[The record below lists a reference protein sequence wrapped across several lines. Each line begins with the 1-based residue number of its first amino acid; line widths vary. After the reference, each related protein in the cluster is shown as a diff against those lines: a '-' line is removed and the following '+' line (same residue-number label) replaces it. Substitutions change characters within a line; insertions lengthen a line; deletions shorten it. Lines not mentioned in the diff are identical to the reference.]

1 MINSIK
7 YFEEN
12 GIKRFE
18 ELENNFM
25 KNPTQIAEYVMG
37 LAEEGNR
44 FLLRM
49 IQETL
54 ESMNQMIIE
63 SPLRKKHWNIECYSE
78 KQLTTS
84 IGDLKDDIGMKRMD
98 EAGEYILSNWMAA
111 RVRLLHQNGV
121 KGCSAEGHVSHIL
134 SARMSS
140 RPMGW
145 SKKGATKM
153 SQLRAYHLNGGNMLE
168 LVRYQEREMPK
179 AAGVSIG

>member
-1 MINSIK
+1 MINSIR

-12 GIKRFE
+12 SIKRFE

-63 SPLRKKHWNIECYSE
+63 SPLRKRHWNIECHSD

-84 IGDLKDDIGMKRMD
+84 IGDVTFTKTLFVNKETGKSEYLIDRLMGLEKHERVTEDAVAKMLL
-98 EAGEYILSNWMAA
+98 EAVQTSYRRGGEECSLLSEVSKQTVKNKIHHLAFPV
-111 RVRLLHQNGV
+111 VRQIKSSLNLQI
-121 KGCSAEGHVSHIL
+121 KSA
-134 SARMSS
+134 
-140 RPMGW
+140 
-145 SKKGATKM
+145 
-153 SQLRAYHLNGGNMLE
+153 
-168 LVRYQEREMPK
+168 
-179 AAGVSIG
+179 

>member
-1 MINSIK
+1 MINSIR

-12 GIKRFE
+12 SIKRFE

-63 SPLRKKHWNIECYSE
+63 SPLRKRHWNIECHSD

-84 IGDLKDDIGMKRMD
+84 IGD
-98 EAGEYILSNWMAA
+98 
-111 RVRLLHQNGV
+111 VTF
-121 KGCSAEGHVSHIL
+121 
-134 SARMSS
+134 
-140 RPMGW
+140 
-145 SKKGATKM
+145 TKT
-153 SQLRAYHLNGGNMLE
+153 LF
-168 LVRYQEREMPK
+168 V
-179 AAGVSIG
+179 